1 MISLTEYKQYLI
13 SVCHGPIDHYI
24 AEIEKRKNIMN
35 KRYSDE
41 YLEKIISDTYS
52 FIYDVLESETFKD
65 GYFEKAID
73 DDTTSYIDLNLSG
86 GAYSDTLFVDD
97 NTGKI
102 ISRYLIRQVLGKDL
116 MIYIKIEEIEDTSDE
131 NILSYYDRYYI
142 YLQGFPKNLDNIKE
156 DLFKKSKQ
164 LVKTVDSNQKRK

>member
-13 SVCHGPIDHYI
+13 SVCHWPIDHDI

-52 FIYDVLESETFKD
+52 FIYDVLESETVKD
-65 GYFEKAID
+65 GYFEKAVD

-86 GAYSDTLFVDD
+86 GADSDTLFVDD
-97 NTGKI
+97 NTGRI
-102 ISRYLIRQVLGKDL
+102 ISNYLIHQVLGRNL
-116 MIYIKIEEIEDTSDE
+116 IIYIKCDEIEDDSDE
-131 NILSYYDRYYI
+131 DILSFYFRYYI
-142 YLQGFPKNLDNIKE
+142 YIQGFPENIDKVKE
-156 DLFKKSKQ
+156 SIFGKSKQ
-164 LVKTVDSNQKRK
+164 LKKGVDRDE